1 MEKINFSYFLKNLN
15 NKQLEA
21 VVAPRSNM
29 LILAGAGSGKTRV
42 LVHRIAWLISI
53 NKVLPS
59 SIMAVTFTNKAALEM
74 RNRINLIVGGSIKN
88 NILVGTFHSLAY
100 QFLKIHYLD
109 ANLPKKFRILDIDDQ
124 YRLLRRIIKSIG
136 LDESM
141 WSANQ
146 AMWYI
151 NAKKDIG
158 LRPQCINNYDNLREK
173 TWLRVYESYHQV
185 CERSGL
191 VDFSELLLRV
201 YELFLCKS
209 NILQYYR
216 NRFRNILVDEFQ
228 DTNNI
233 QYAWI
238 RLLAG
243 DTGKVTTVGDDDQSI
258 YGWRG
263 AKVENIQQFLKDFSA
278 VKTIKLEQNYRS
290 SNNILKSANIL
301 ISNNNDR
308 LGKNLW
314 TNGEDG
320 YRVSL
325 YCADN
330 ELDEARYV
338 VNDIYKWN
346 KKGYALKECAILYR
360 SKAQSRVFE
369 KELLQSSFSYDIFGG
384 QYFFERQEIKNVLSY
399 LSLVVNRKDDTS
411 FERIINIPKRGI
423 GKKTLDFIH
432 EIAYTK
438 KITLWKSCEFLLSRK
453 ILSTRE
459 SKSINFF
466 LTLINALSDE
476 IFGKPLH
483 MQIRKIIYNSG
494 LWSMYQK
501 ENDKKSKICIDNLQE
516 LINFSRKWIDI
527 KDSDEM
533 LLQSFLSKITLD
545 FNEKYLDMDHDAVQL
560 MTLHAA
566 KGLEF
571 PIVFIVG
578 MEEGIFPTQMSI
590 KEEIEAAGG
599 LAEER
604 RLAYVGLTRAI
615 RKLTLTYAKSRWIYG
630 KKVYNLPS
638 RFIKELPTE
647 CIEEVCINK
656 MIYPIEYQKLNTSDI
671 TYNNIFYVIGQRV
684 YHVKFGEGIIIYIE
698 NHNFKCSRLKI
709 SFKKIGIK
717 WLFAAYARLK
727 CL

>member
-1 MEKINFSYFLKNLN
+1 MAKINFSYFLQNLN

-42 LVHRIAWLISI
+42 LVYRIAWLISI
-53 NKVLPS
+53 NKVSPS

-74 RNRINLIVGGSIKN
+74 RNRINVILGCSIKN
-88 NILVGTFHSLAY
+88 NIWVGTFHSLAY

-109 ANLPKKFRILDIDDQ
+109 ANLPKNFRILNIDDQ
-124 YRLLRRIIKSIG
+124 YRLLRRIIKSIS

-141 WSANQ
+141 WSVNQ

-151 NAKKDIG
+151 NAKKNIG
-158 LRPQCINNYDNLREK
+158 LRPQCINYYDNLREK
-173 TWLRVYESYHQV
+173 TWLRIYDSYHQV

-201 YELFLCKS
+201 YELFLYKS

-243 DTGKVTTVGDDDQSI
+243 NTGKVITVGDDDQSI

-263 AKVENIQQFLKDFSA
+263 AKVENIQRFLKDFSA
-278 VKTIKLEQNYRS
+278 VKTIRLEQNYRS
-290 SNNILKSANIL
+290 SNNILKSANML

-308 LGKNLW
+308 LGKKLW
-314 TNGEDG
+314 TNGADG

-325 YCADN
+325 YCARN

-338 VNDIYKWN
+338 VNDIHKWN
-346 KKGYALKECAILYR
+346 KKGCALKECAILYR
-360 SKAQSRVFE
+360 SKAQLHVFE
-369 KELLQSSFSYDIFGG
+369 KELLQSSMSYNVFGG
-384 QYFFERQEIKNVLSY
+384 QNFFERQEIKNALSY
-399 LSLVVNRKDDTS
+399 LSLVINRNDDTS
-411 FERIINIPKRGI
+411 FERIINIPRRGI
-423 GKKTLDFIH
+423 GKKTLNVIH
-432 EIAYTK
+432 KIAHTEK
-438 KITLWKSCEFLLSRK
+438 TTLWKSCEYLLSRK
-453 ILSTRE
+453 ILPIRE
-459 SKSINFF
+459 SKNIKFF
-466 LTLINALSDE
+466 LTLINTLSDE
-476 IFGKPLH
+476 IFGRPLH
-483 MQIRKIIYNSG
+483 IQIRKIIYDSG

-501 ENDKKSKICIDNLQE
+501 ENNKTLKICIDNLQE

-527 KDSDEM
+527 KDPDEM

-545 FNEKYLDMDHDAVQL
+545 FHEKYLDMNHDAVQL

-590 KEEIEAAGG
+590 KEEIEERG
-599 LAEER
+599 LSEER
-604 RLAYVGLTRAI
+604 RLAYVGLTRAMK
-615 RKLTLTYAKSRWIYG
+615 KLTLTYAKSRRIYG
-630 KKVYNLPS
+630 KEVYHRPS
-638 RFIKELPTE
+638 RFIKELPIE
-647 CIEEVCINK
+647 CIEKVCIK
-656 MIYPIEYQKLNTSDI
+656 KIIHPIEYQELNTSDI
-671 TYNNIFYVIGQRV
+671 TYNNIFHVIGQRV
-684 YHVKFGEGIIIYIE
+684 YHIKFGEGIIIDIE

-709 SFKKIGIK
+709 SFKTIGIK
-717 WLFAAYARLK
+717 WLFAAYARLEF
-727 CL
+727 L